1 MGRVIDLNNA
11 VVVDRKLISEMWVL
25 LHSLSDTDLLS
36 GSIENFQ
43 ELQEEAANASRCIAM
58 KMLQQNCEPSA
69 RITSCGLLPSFNEEG
84 EASV

>member
-43 ELQEEAANASRCIAM
+43 ELQEEAANASRCIGM